1 MNLLDKYF
9 CECSVFPRQKRG
21 LLTALLG
28 PASRINLESCSQGAW
43 VAFELVSGGGKQQGD
58 GCQLNARKAFST
70 TLLKVGK
77 EDPQHPRPVPGLVLG
92 LW

>member
-1 MNLLDKYF
+1 M
-9 CECSVFPRQKRG
+9 
-21 LLTALLG
+21 
-28 PASRINLESCSQGAW
+28 
-43 VAFELVSGGGKQQGD
+43 AFELVSGGGKQQGD